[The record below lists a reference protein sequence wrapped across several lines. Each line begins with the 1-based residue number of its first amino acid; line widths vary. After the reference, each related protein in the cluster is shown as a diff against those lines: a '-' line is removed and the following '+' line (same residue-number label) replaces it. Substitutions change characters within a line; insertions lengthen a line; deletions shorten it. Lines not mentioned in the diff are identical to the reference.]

1 MISDVVFLAAASTTV
16 VVIGTARLA
25 VGAVAVALGFALR
38 ASHAVDRRLQ
48 KASAVCDD
56 FFSYC
61 YEEESAEV
69 FTEEE

>member
-25 VGAVAVALGFALR
+25 VGAATVALEFTLR
-38 ASHAVDRRLQ
+38 ALHAVDRRLQ

-56 FFSYC
+56 FFSCC

-69 FTEEE
+69 FTEGE